1 MNQIIMEVFNKYT
14 VQLTLSVR
22 LNSIIQY
29 VDKFLFE
36 AKVTYL
42 GCCLLY
48 VEREVA
54 SLHALASIKN
64 RIFFMYQ

>member
-1 MNQIIMEVFNKYT
+1 MKQIIMEVFNKYT
-14 VQLTLSVR
+14 VQLTLSVQ

-29 VDKFLFE
+29 VYKFLFE

-48 VEREVA
+48 VERE
-54 SLHALASIKN
+54 ALRKRCFSSCISK
-64 RIFFMYQ
+64 YQK